1 MVTTNQ
7 KHTIDSKKPKRK
19 ELKHTTKKKND
30 HTPKGNTKRR
40 NEQRI
45 IIKTIAKQG

>member
-19 ELKHTTKKKND
+19 ELKHTTKEN
-30 HTPKGNTKRR
+30 HHAPKRKTKRR